1 MNFDLVFFG
10 FGDITKN
17 LIDSYI
23 LNQENICVI
32 SNNPNL
38 LKTNLK
44 YSKTNQNLITLDW
57 KTAIKSEISSNTTF
71 VAWTDL
77 KYFSNIDTLT
87 WINSHKYKT
96 KKIIHLSSASVYEP
110 PKEKFK
116 EIDFH
121 IKIDNLVEFEKQRN
135 FNSKQLLE
143 VKLHWLSK
151 IKQADL
157 INLRISNVYG
167 KNLSK
172 GFINESV
179 SNILS
184 NRPVQLYSDI
194 NPIRDYLFVDDL
206 TFAIVQL
213 SRLNLNSSDIN
224 ISTGVGLSST
234 EVVEALYSKSIIDFQ
249 TIELK
254 SPKNLQQ
261 ISVLDCSKLEKL
273 ILWNPKQIEFVIP
286 LLFTS

>member
-17 LIDSYI
+17 LINRYI

-44 YSKTNQNLITLDW
+44 YSKINRNFITLDW

-71 VAWTDL
+71 IAWRDL
-77 KYFSNIDTLT
+77 KYFLNIETLT
-87 WINSHKYKT
+87 WINSHNYKT

-110 PKEKFK
+110 LKEKFK
-116 EIDFH
+116 EIDFL
-121 IKIDNLVEFEKQRN
+121 IKIDNLGEYEKQRN

-143 VKLHWLSK
+143 AKLQWLSK

-172 GFINESV
+172 GFINESI
-179 SNILS
+179 SNILN

-194 NPIRDYLFVDDL
+194 NPIRDYLFIDDL
-206 TFAIVQL
+206 TFAITQL
-213 SRLNLNSSDIN
+213 NMLNLHSSDIN
-224 ISTGVGLSST
+224 ISTGVGLAST
-234 EVVEALYSKSIIDFQ
+234 EVVEALHSKSIIDFQ

-261 ISVLDCSKLEKL
+261 KSVLDCSKLEKL
-273 ILWNPKQIEFVIP
+273 IRWNPKQVEFVIP

>member
-17 LIDSYI
+17 LINRYI

-44 YSKTNQNLITLDW
+44 HSKTNRNLITLDW

-71 VAWTDL
+71 IAWRDL
-77 KYFSNIDTLT
+77 KYFLNIETRT

-110 PKEKFK
+110 LKEKFK
-116 EIDFH
+116 EIDFL

-143 VKLHWLSK
+143 AKLQWLSK

-179 SNILS
+179 SNILN

-194 NPIRDYLFVDDL
+194 NPIRDYLFIDDL
-206 TFAIVQL
+206 TFAITQL
-213 SRLNLNSSDIN
+213 NMLNLHSSDIN
-224 ISTGVGLSST
+224 ISTGVGLAST

-249 TIELK
+249 TIEIK
-254 SPKNLQQ
+254 SPNNLQQ
-261 ISVLDCSKLEKL
+261 KSVLDCSKLEKL
-273 ILWNPKQIEFVIP
+273 IRWNPQQVEFVIP

>member
-10 FGDITKN
+10 FGDITKE
-17 LIDSYI
+17 LINRYI

-44 YSKTNQNLITLDW
+44 YSKINRNFITLDW

-71 VAWTDL
+71 IAWRDL
-77 KYFSNIDTLT
+77 KYFLNIETLT
-87 WINSHKYKT
+87 WINSHNYKT

-110 PKEKFK
+110 LKEKFK
-116 EIDFH
+116 EIDFL
-121 IKIDNLVEFEKQRN
+121 IKIDNLGEYEKQRN

-143 VKLHWLSK
+143 AKLQWLSK

-172 GFINESV
+172 GFINESI
-179 SNILS
+179 SNILN

-194 NPIRDYLFVDDL
+194 NPIRDYLFIDDL
-206 TFAIVQL
+206 TFAITQL
-213 SRLNLNSSDIN
+213 NMLNLHSSDIN
-224 ISTGVGLSST
+224 ISTGVGLAST
-234 EVVEALYSKSIIDFQ
+234 EVVEALHSKSIIDFQ

-261 ISVLDCSKLEKL
+261 KSVLDCSKLEKL
-273 ILWNPKQIEFVIP
+273 IRWNPKQVEFVIP

>member
-17 LIDSYI
+17 LINRYI

-44 YSKTNQNLITLDW
+44 HSKTNRNLITLDW

-71 VAWTDL
+71 IAWRDL
-77 KYFSNIDTLT
+77 KYFLNIETRT

-110 PKEKFK
+110 LKEKFK
-116 EIDFH
+116 EIDFL

-143 VKLHWLSK
+143 AKLQWLSK

-179 SNILS
+179 SNILN

-194 NPIRDYLFVDDL
+194 NPIRDYLFIDDL
-206 TFAIVQL
+206 TFAITQL
-213 SRLNLNSSDIN
+213 NMLNLHSSDIN
-224 ISTGVGLSST
+224 ISTGVGLAST

-249 TIELK
+249 TIEIK
-254 SPKNLQQ
+254 SPNNLQQ
-261 ISVLDCSKLEKL
+261 KSVLDCSKLEKL
-273 ILWNPKQIEFVIP
+273 IRWNPKQVEFVIP

>member
-10 FGDITKN
+10 FGDITKE
-17 LIDSYI
+17 LINRYI

-44 YSKTNQNLITLDW
+44 YSKINRNFITLDW

-71 VAWTDL
+71 IAWRDL
-77 KYFSNIDTLT
+77 NYFLNIETLT

-110 PKEKFK
+110 LKEKFK
-116 EIDFH
+116 EIDFL
-121 IKIDNLVEFEKQRN
+121 IKIDSLGEYEKQRN
-135 FNSKQLLE
+135 FISKQLLE
-143 VKLHWLSK
+143 AKLQWLSK

-172 GFINESV
+172 GFINESI
-179 SNILS
+179 SNILN

-194 NPIRDYLFVDDL
+194 NPIRDYLFIDDL
-206 TFAIVQL
+206 TFAITQL
-213 SRLNLNSSDIN
+213 NMLNLHSSDIN
-224 ISTGVGLSST
+224 ISTGVGLAST
-234 EVVEALYSKSIIDFQ
+234 EVVEALHSKSIIDFQ

-261 ISVLDCSKLEKL
+261 KSVLDCSKLEKL
-273 ILWNPKQIEFVIP
+273 IRWNPKQVEFVIP

>member
-1 MNFDLVFFG
+1 MNFDLIFFG

-17 LIDSYI
+17 LINRYS

-44 YSKTNQNLITLDW
+44 YSKINRDFMTLDW

-71 VAWTDL
+71 IAWRDL
-77 KYFSNIDTLT
+77 KYFLNIETLT

-116 EIDFH
+116 EIDFL
-121 IKIDNLVEFEKQRN
+121 IKIDNLGEYEKQRN

-143 VKLHWLSK
+143 AKLQWLSK

-172 GFINESV
+172 GFINESI
-179 SNILS
+179 SNILN

-194 NPIRDYLFVDDL
+194 NPIRDYLFIDDL
-206 TFAIVQL
+206 TFAITQL
-213 SRLNLNSSDIN
+213 NMLNLYSSNIN
-224 ISTGVGLSST
+224 ISTGVGLAST
-234 EVVEALYSKSIIDFQ
+234 EVVEALHSKSIIDFQ

-261 ISVLDCSKLEKL
+261 KSVLDCSKLEKL
-273 ILWNPKQIEFVIP
+273 IHWNPKQVEFVIP